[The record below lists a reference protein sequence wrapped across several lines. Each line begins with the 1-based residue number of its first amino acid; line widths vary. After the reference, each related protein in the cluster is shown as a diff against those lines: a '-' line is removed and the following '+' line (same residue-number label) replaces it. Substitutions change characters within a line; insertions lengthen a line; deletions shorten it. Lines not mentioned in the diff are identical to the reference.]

1 MQDIRFPK
9 ILKVEVFFSPKADI
23 DTNAWVGAIFR
34 NGFLY
39 ATSLVQTGQGNSLFD
54 AICQCPLDSRHP
66 LHKHYTGGFPKPFVI
81 DCRTISKGQT
91 GKRFRIKAGR
101 IYSFSLNIFGE
112 HCVYKDSYIDA
123 VRIFVE
129 RGIGTPKVPMTLL
142 DVKSAVY
149 DFTTLSDFRCFMNSE
164 EGESGATLS
173 SNPEESEVCFTFLT
187 PVSLVQPAVSR
198 YSEKAFQDKMNG
210 FPSFYQIVRSLF
222 YRLVSLEILYGKEK
236 PDCGMDEIDEYVNS
250 NLGASVRAV
259 LTDARIS
266 KYLVI
271 STRKKDAGF
280 VYKMSGYIG
289 SLSFSNVSSEYLPL
303 LEWGEFAGVGNDI
316 SYGLG
321 LYKADFNVKF

>member
-39 ATSLVQTGQGNSLFD
+39 ATSLVQTGLGNSLFD
-54 AICQCPLDSRHP
+54 AICKCPLDSMHP
-66 LHKHYTGGFPKPFVI
+66 LYKHYTGGFPKPFVI
-81 DCRTISKGQT
+81 DCRTIAKGQT

-123 VRIFVE
+123 ARIFVE

-142 DVKSAVY
+142 GINVTDH
-149 DFTTLSDFRCFMNSE
+149 DFTTLADFSCFKQSKEDDGSVAENSDT
-164 EGESGATLS
+164 EGA
-173 SNPEESEVCFTFLT
+173 EVCFNFLT
-187 PVSLVQPAVSR
+187 PVSLLRSGGAGF
-198 YSEKAFQDKMNG
+198 SEKAFQDKMNG

-236 PDCGMDEIDEYVNS
+236 SDWGMDEIDEYVNS
-250 NLGASVRAV
+250 NLDASVRAV
-259 LTDARIS
+259 LTDARIR

-271 STRKKDAGF
+271 STRKKDADY

-289 SLSFSNVSSEYLPL
+289 SLCFSNVASEYLPL

-321 LYKADFNVKF
+321 LYKADLKKI